1 MPFTSFLYEVV
12 TEHHHMPDPTLGIGA
27 VGKKSIFWLS
37 GAYHSYGRKTTQ
49 VNQYMRVDRAPY
61 WKDGAIAVKVIRKGS
76 LSRWSWNTQ
85 KCQGKLRNVRKVGVR
100 AEKAREVNL
109 GNEVQKGRQGPDHT
123 GPSRLW
129 WGLLILFSTGT
140 VLSKGWIGHNL
151 IYAKIPSGHCVGNEL
166 GVGS

>member
-1 MPFTSFLYEVV
+1 
-12 TEHHHMPDPTLGIGA
+12 
-27 VGKKSIFWLS
+27 
-37 GAYHSYGRKTTQ
+37 
-49 VNQYMRVDRAPY
+49 MRVDRAPY
-61 WKDGAIAVKVIRKGS
+61 WKHGAIAVKVVQKGS

-140 VLSKGWIGHNL
+140 VLSKGWTGHNL
-151 IYAKIPSGHCVGNEL
+151 VYAKIPSGHYVGNEL
-166 GVGS
+166 GVGSKWGAMARASTPPGQSKQEAGMPYSRVEVRAQ